1 MKKQM
6 KMYAVN
12 DDDEDACQLLD
23 LRKLFLNKVSKVL
36 TMVNL
41 VWANAYISGYVWHK
55 SIGIIVGNSYA
66 FHTVVCVYLLQ
77 NWQSRSGMQSAP
89 NSVFYC
95 PLAQLV
101 VPYALVV
108 KKC

>member
-1 MKKQM
+1 M